1 MFIIK
6 YIPQKNK
13 KMNLKPF
20 HERSKDERREQVRPI
35 FEKLTELKLTASKH
49 DEIKE
54 LFQII
59 GTYVK
64 TGDKQTI
71 NIAFPAINKR
81 MKGVLEPNTSK
92 DSCIRLV
99 EMQ

>member
-1 MFIIK
+1 
-6 YIPQKNK
+6 
-13 KMNLKPF
+13 MNTTTTTTKPF

-35 FEKLTELKLTASKH
+35 FEKLAELKLVVKDH

-59 GTYVK
+59 GAYVK
-64 TGDKQTI
+64 TGEKQTI

-81 MKGVLEPNTSK
+81 IKGTLEPNTSK

>member
-1 MFIIK
+1 
-6 YIPQKNK
+6 
-13 KMNLKPF
+13 MNTKPF
-20 HERSKDERREQVRPI
+20 HERSKDERKEQVRPI
-35 FEKLTELKLTASKH
+35 FEKLAELKLTASEH

-54 LFQII
+54 LFQMIS
-59 GTYVK
+59 TYVK

-81 MKGVLEPNTSK
+81 IKGALEPNTSK
-92 DSCIRLV
+92 DSCIRLI

>member
-1 MFIIK
+1 
-6 YIPQKNK
+6 
-13 KMNLKPF
+13 MNTKPF
-20 HERSKDERREQVRPI
+20 HERSIDERRDQVRPI
-35 FEKLTELKLTASKH
+35 FEKLSELKLTASEH
-49 DEIKE
+49 DEIKQ

-59 GTYVK
+59 NAYVK

-81 MKGVLEPNTSK
+81 IKGALEPNTSK

>member
-1 MFIIK
+1 
-6 YIPQKNK
+6 
-13 KMNLKPF
+13 MNTKSF

-35 FEKLTELKLTASKH
+35 FEKLAELKLTASEN

-59 GTYVK
+59 SAYIK

-71 NIAFPAINKR
+71 NIPFPAINKR
-81 MKGVLEPNTSK
+81 IKGLLEPNTSK
-92 DSCIRLV
+92 ESCIRLV

>member
-1 MFIIK
+1 
-6 YIPQKNK
+6 
-13 KMNLKPF
+13 MNLKPF
-20 HERSKDERREQVRPI
+20 HDRSKDERREQVRPI
-35 FEKLTELKLTASKH
+35 FVKLAELKVTASEH
-49 DEIKE
+49 AEVKE

-59 GTYVK
+59 GAYVK

-81 MKGVLEPNTSK
+81 IKGTLEPNTSK

>member
-1 MFIIK
+1 
-6 YIPQKNK
+6 
-13 KMNLKPF
+13 MNTKPF
-20 HERSKDERREQVRPI
+20 HERSKDERKQQVRPI
-35 FEKLTELKLTASKH
+35 FEKLVELKLTASEH
-49 DEIKE
+49 DEIKQ

-59 GTYVK
+59 NAYIK

-81 MKGVLEPNTSK
+81 IKGALEPNTSK

>member
-1 MFIIK
+1 MS
-6 YIPQKNK
+6 
-13 KMNLKPF
+13 NLKPF

-35 FEKLTELKLTASKH
+35 FEKLAELKLTASEH
-49 DEIKE
+49 AEIKE

-59 GTYVK
+59 GAYVK

-71 NIAFPAINKR
+71 NIAFPAISKR
-81 MKGVLEPNTSK
+81 MKGALEPNTSK
-92 DSCIRLV
+92 NSCIRLV

>member
-1 MFIIK
+1 MN
-6 YIPQKNK
+6 NK
-13 KMNLKPF
+13 SF

-35 FEKLTELKLTASKH
+35 FEKLTELKLTASEH
-49 DEIKE
+49 DEIKQ

-59 GTYVK
+59 GAYIK

-71 NIAFPAINKR
+71 NIAFTAINKR
-81 MKGVLEPNTSK
+81 IKGTLEPNTSK

>member
-1 MFIIK
+1 
-6 YIPQKNK
+6 
-13 KMNLKPF
+13 MNLKPF

-35 FEKLTELKLTASKH
+35 FEKLAELKLTASEH

-64 TGDKQTI
+64 TGDKQSI
-71 NIAFPAINKR
+71 NIVFPAINKR
-81 MKGVLEPNTSK
+81 IKGALEPNTSK

-99 EMQ
+99 EMQQ

>member
-1 MFIIK
+1 
-6 YIPQKNK
+6 
-13 KMNLKPF
+13 MNTKPF
-20 HERSKDERREQVRPI
+20 HERSKEERKEQIRPI
-35 FEKLTELKLTASKH
+35 FEKLAELKLTASEH

-54 LFQII
+54 LFQIVS
-59 GTYVK
+59 TYVK

-81 MKGVLEPNTSK
+81 IKGVLEPNTSK
-92 DSCIRLV
+92 NSCIRLI